1 MSAPSRKGP
10 KPHTAT
16 LFLGLKDAIAARL
29 AAGEKMTGIYPRYAA
44 DLQISYT
51 QFTRYVN
58 QYIRNRT
65 TIRRKKSNARSAVA
79 TAVRPPVGTTPVVG
93 AVPITP
99 RPTEP
104 RQFVFDPTAVHCK
117 KLV

>member
-1 MSAPSRKGP
+1 MNAPRKKGP
-10 KPHTAT
+10 KPQAAT

-44 DLQISYT
+44 ELEISYT

-58 QYIRNRT
+58 QHIRNRT
-65 TIRRKKSNARSAVA
+65 TIRRRKSDARSAVA
-79 TAVRPPVGTTPVVG
+79 VAVRAPVGAPAVG
-93 AVPITP
+93 GPITQ
-99 RPTEP
+99 RASEP
-104 RQFVFDPTAVHCK
+104 RQFVFDPTAVHRK